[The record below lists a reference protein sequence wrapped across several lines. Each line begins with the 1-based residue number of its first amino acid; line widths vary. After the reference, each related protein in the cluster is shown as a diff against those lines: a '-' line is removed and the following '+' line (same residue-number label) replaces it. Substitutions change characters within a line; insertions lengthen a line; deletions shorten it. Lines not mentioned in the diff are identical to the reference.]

1 MPGKKPVK
9 VEEWHHDKSW
19 AAAHKEK
26 MTFGQR
32 IADSVAAGMG
42 SWTFIIIQT
51 MFVIFWMIANVI
63 ELVSKRWDPYPFI
76 LLNLLF
82 STQAAYAAPIIMMS
96 QNRSSERDRF
106 QAAADFRTNVE
117 SRKDIEDVQRQ
128 LARIEVDKL
137 DRILAILAE
146 PGKAPQEA

>member
-1 MPGKKPVK
+1 MVRKKKPVE
-9 VEEWHHDKSW
+9 VEQWHHDKSW
-19 AAAHKEK
+19 VAAHRDK

-51 MFVIFWMIANVI
+51 IVVLLWMAANVV
-63 ELVSKRWDPYPFI
+63 ELAWRRWDPYPFI

-82 STQAAYAAPIIMMS
+82 STQAAYAAPVIMMS

-117 SRKDIEDVQRQ
+117 SRKDIEAVQKQ
-128 LARIEVDKL
+128 LARIENDKL

-146 PGKAPQEA
+146 K